1 MLRNTKSDDVLSN
14 IPLFAACTVK
24 ERKAINQ
31 LITPATLTA
40 GTVVARQGRVGHE
53 LAIITKGTAT
63 VDIDGVT
70 VATLGAGDFFGEVS
84 LLDGGPQ
91 TATITADT
99 ELGLEVIEHSDFT
112 KLLIENPAVTVN
124 ILKGVATRLRDAD
137 RRLAH

>member
-31 LITPATLTA
+31 LITPATLAA

-70 VATLGAGDFFGEVS
+70 VATLGPGDFFGEVS

-99 ELGLEVIEHSDFT
+99 ELGLEVIEHADFT
-112 KLLIENPAVTVN
+112 KLVIENPAVTVN
-124 ILKGVATRLRDAD
+124 ILKGVATRLREAD